1 MNYEL
6 ILREI
11 IMKVS
16 ITDDCT
22 ACGLCVD
29 TCPEV
34 FEMGDEMAEV
44 IADPVPEAL
53 EDQVTQAAEECPVEA
68 IIVE

>member
-1 MNYEL
+1 
-6 ILREI
+6 
-11 IMKVS
+11 MKVT
-16 ITDDCT
+16 IANTCT

-34 FEMGDEMAEV
+34 FEMGAGTAEV
-44 IADPVPEAL
+44 IAETVPEEL
-53 EDQVTQAAEECPVEA
+53 EEAVEQVAEECPVDA